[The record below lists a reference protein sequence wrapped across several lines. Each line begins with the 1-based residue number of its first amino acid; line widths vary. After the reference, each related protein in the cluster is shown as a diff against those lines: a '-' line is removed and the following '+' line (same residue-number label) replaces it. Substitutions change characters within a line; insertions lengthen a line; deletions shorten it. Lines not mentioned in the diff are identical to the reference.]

1 MSMYQMLLS
10 INPEHVENILNGTKH
25 YEFRKTRC
33 RESINKILIYST
45 APEKMVVA
53 EALIEDVIVDTI
65 DAVWQMTYELAG
77 ISREFYEAYY
87 KGKDKAVAYRLGEV
101 KKFLEPKALSDYGL
115 RCAPQSFAYVEA
127 TR

>member
-1 MSMYQMLLS
+1 MYQMLLS

-25 YEFRKTRC
+25 YEFRKVRC
-33 RESINKILIYST
+33 RESVKKILIYST

-53 EALIEDVIVDTI
+53 EAIVEDIIEGTI
-65 DAVWQMTYELAG
+65 DTVWQMTSELAG

-87 KGKDKAVAYRLGEV
+87 EGKDKAVAYQLGKV
-101 KKFLEPKALSDYGL
+101 KKYTKPKTLSDYGL

-127 TR
+127 IR

>member
-1 MSMYQMLLS
+1 MLLS

-25 YEFRKTRC
+25 YEFRKVRC
-33 RESINKILIYST
+33 RESVKKILIYST

-53 EALIEDVIVDTI
+53 EAIVEDIIEGTI
-65 DAVWQMTYELAG
+65 DTVWQMTSELAG

-87 KGKDKAVAYRLGEV
+87 EGKDKAVAYQLGKV
-101 KKFLEPKALSDYGL
+101 KKYTKPKTLSDYGL

-127 TR
+127 IR